1 MKKLREERSKILS
14 FNQMLP
20 NIISLGALCSG
31 LTALRFALNG
41 QFDWA
46 VILVVFAAFL
56 DNLDGRVARMV
67 GVNDSG
73 FGAELDSLCDL
84 VNFGVVPALT
94 LYLWTLK
101 TVPSLG
107 WLVVLVYCI
116 CGALRLARFNTQH
129 TKPSLG
135 PSSYFSGSPIPAGAG
150 FVLFPIMLSYA
161 LETEWTRTPWFVIPI
176 MLMASALMV
185 SRVPCYSFKRLRIPA
200 KFVLPILIGIGAFV
214 AFISSS
220 PWFALIAIVV
230 LYGGSIP
237 FAIYSS
243 KNAHKKEG
251 MIKKKEL
258 TKVEEIA
265 KIEE

>member
-31 LTALRFALNG
+31 LTALRFALNDK
-41 QFDWA
+41 FHWA

-84 VNFGVVPALT
+84 VNFGVAPALV

-101 TVPSLG
+101 TVPSIG
-107 WLVVLVYCI
+107 WLVVLIYCI
-116 CGALRLARFNTQH
+116 CGALRLARFNTQ
-129 TKPSLG
+129 PSKTPQG
-135 PSSYFSGSPIPAGAG
+135 PSAYFSGTPIPAGAG

-161 LETEWTRTPWFVIPI
+161 LNTEWTRTPWLVIPI
-176 MLMASALMV
+176 MLISSALMV
-185 SRVPCYSFKRLRIPA
+185 SRVPCYSFKRLRIPV

-230 LYGGSIP
+230 LYAGSIP
-237 FAIYSS
+237 FAMHSA
-243 KNAHKKEG
+243 KNTHKR
-251 MIKKKEL
+251 KEL
-258 TKVEEIA
+258 DIIKE
-265 KIEE
+265 